1 MIDFVTFIR
10 SLTGSTLIQ
19 VIRNSGR
26 QRLMG
31 LASEMAYNAMLSLFP
46 GIFALLTLVTIFDA
60 PRTAVNQLAAQVQF
74 LAPLPVTSLIEE
86 FLIDIS
92 GRNQSLLS
100 LSSLGV
106 LWASSSVV
114 GAAMVAMDQ
123 IHEVPPKQRRPF
135 WQHRLIAMLL
145 AVGSVVML
153 LGAIFLIF
161 VSGLVVRLVAENSG
175 DNFEVFLL
183 RIWQGFSLPMALG
196 LVAIAFAFIYR
207 WGPSRWRP
215 GTPILPGAVIA
226 AFCWAGIS
234 LLFSN
239 HILKV
244 VNYNYTYGTLSTVI
258 VLLIWLY
265 LSCLVMLIGNQ
276 LNVTVGGIAGS
287 FNPARGNPAR
297 GKSKSAR
304 GRLGRS
310 ARSDRRQDAEAYGN
324 DEEYPEY

>member
-1 MIDFVTFIR
+1 MIDFVTFFR
-10 SLTGSTLIQ
+10 YLTGSTIIK

-46 GIFALLTLVTIFDA
+46 GIFALLTVITIFDA
-60 PRTAVNQLAAQVQF
+60 PRTAVNQLAAQVHF

-86 FLIDIS
+86 FVGDVT
-92 GRNQSLLS
+92 GRHQSLLS
-100 LSSLGV
+100 LSSIGA
-106 LWASSSVV
+106 LWALSSVV

-135 WQHRLIAMLL
+135 WQHRSIAVLL
-145 AVGSVVML
+145 AVGSIAML

-161 VSGLVVRLVAENSG
+161 VSGLIVELVAQNSG

-234 LLFSN
+234 LLFRN

-244 VNYNYTYGTLSTVI
+244 INYNYTYGTLSTVI
-258 VLLIWLY
+258 ILLIWLY

-276 LNVTVGGIAGS
+276 LNVTVGNMAGS
-287 FNPARGNPAR
+287 LGSSGSKLNS
-297 GKSKSAR
+297 GK

-310 ARSDRRQDAEAYGN
+310 PRSGRGKNSEAYGN
-324 DEEYPEY
+324 DDEYPEY

>member
-10 SLTGSTLIQ
+10 SLTGSTIVK

-46 GIFALLTLVTIFDA
+46 GLFAILTVITIFDA
-60 PRTAVNQLAAQVQF
+60 PRTAVNQLAEQVQF
-74 LAPLPVTSLIEE
+74 LAPLPVTFLLEE
-86 FLIDIS
+86 FLEDIS

-100 LSSLGV
+100 LTSLGV

-135 WQHRLIAMLL
+135 WQHRMIAILL
-145 AVGSVVML
+145 AVGSVAML

-161 VSGLVVRLVAENSG
+161 VSGLIVNLVAENSG
-175 DNFEVFLL
+175 DTFEVFLL

-234 LLFSN
+234 LLFRN

-258 VLLIWLY
+258 ILLIWLY

-276 LNVTVGGIAGS
+276 LNVTVGSVAGAFS
-287 FNPARGNPAR
+287 SSSRNSRKAAKN
-297 GKSKSAR
+297 
-304 GRLGRS
+304 RLGRS
-310 ARSDRRQDAEAYGN
+310 TRSGRGKNSKPYG
-324 DEEYPEY
+324 DEEEYPEY